1 MGLLS
6 DAFSPLAR
14 GDART
19 LVEVPSSWSFE
30 QAAALPI
37 VYLTAC
43 YALRDLA
50 DLKAGERV
58 LIHAG
63 AGGVGMAAI
72 GLARRLGGEVF
83 ATASPAKWGALEKLG
98 IAPERI
104 ASSRDLEFKDKFLSE
119 TEGEGMDVVLNAL
132 AGEFVDASLE
142 LLLRGGRF
150 IEMGKTDIREVEQVA
165 ADHPGVSYSAF
176 DVSEAGPERCGEM
189 LVELVALY
197 EGGDLQGPPLAIWDM
212 RRAPE
217 AFRHLREGRNVG
229 KVILTPPPPLDPER
243 TVLISG
249 ATGALGSLFARHLVE
264 AHGARHLL
272 LLSRSGEKAEGAA
285 ELLAEL
291 AQLGAEVELRACDVS
306 DREQLAEAMAATER
320 PLGAILHA
328 AGVLADGLVE
338 EMSPEQLQR
347 VLAAK
352 ADAAHHLHE
361 LSEGAELTHF
371 VLFSSVAATLGSP
384 GQANYA
390 AANGSLDALAQR
402 RRSEGLPA
410 TSIAWGLWERESAMT
425 VGLGEADRARMGRQ
439 GIAPITDER
448 GLELFDQALR
458 AASPLAVALTLDRAA
473 LHSQAAAGML
483 PPLLSQLVRAG
494 SRRRSAAA
502 GELAGRLASLP
513 EAEREAYALEA
524 VRGEVATV
532 LGHGSASEV
541 DPDRA
546 FKEMGFDS
554 LAAVELRNRLNAAT
568 GLRLGATAVFDYP
581 SPAKLAAHL
590 LAEASE
596 SGAAGRVAVRAQA
609 SEEPIAI
616 VGMAC
621 RYPGGVDSP
630 EALWRLVAEGRDG
643 VSEFPSDRGWDLER
657 LYDPDPDKPGTSYAK
672 EGGFIADVADFD
684 AEFFGIGPREAL
696 AMDPQQRLLL
706 EASWEALEDAGIAPD
721 SLRGSDTGVFAGLGL
736 QGYSAGVRA
745 WDVEGYQVTGDAGS
759 VASGRLA
766 YTLGLEGPAM
776 TVDTACSS
784 SLVAMHLAAQ
794 ALRGGEC
801 SLALAGG
808 VTVLSGPGLF
818 TEFARQRGLAPDGRC
833 KSFAE
838 AADGVGWAEG
848 VGALVLCRLSEA
860 RREGHPVLATIRGS
874 AVNQDGASN
883 GLTAPNGPSQER
895 VIAQA
900 LANARLEAKDIDAVE
915 AHGTGTTLGDPIEA
929 GALLATY
936 GQDRERPLLL
946 GSIKSNI
953 GHTQAAAG
961 VAGVIKMTMAMREG
975 LLPRTLHVDSPS
987 SHVDWEAGEVEL
999 LTEQRPWEA
1008 NGRPRRAGVSSFGI
1022 SGTNAHLI
1030 LEQAPEPAPV
1040 PAPEEG
1046 EGGEGAG
1053 EAESPLP
1060 GPLVLPLSAKS
1071 EPALREGASRLAA
1084 HMRRH
1089 PELSPTDL
1097 AYSLATG
1104 RASLARRAA
1113 LLGSE
1118 RERLLAGLE
1127 AIAEGAGSPDAIL
1140 AEAREGRLAYLL
1152 TGQGAQ
1158 RLEMGAEL
1166 HRTDPRF
1173 RVAFDA
1179 ICEQLDPHLPTP
1191 LQKVVFAKGKRAAK
1205 RLEDTAFTQP
1215 ALFALEVA
1223 LHEALA
1229 ERGLRPDLLA
1239 GHSIGEL
1246 AAAHIAGV
1254 LSLPDAAKLV
1264 AARGRLMS
1272 ALPEGGAMAAIEATE
1287 QELAE
1292 SIEDRRDELAVAA
1305 VNGPAATVLSGAEE
1319 AVEELRAHWQERGRK
1334 TKRLAVSHAF
1344 HSPLMEPML
1353 EEFAQ
1358 IASGLSYREPRIPI
1372 ISTLTGEPLA
1382 PEQATDPAYWVR
1394 QARETVRFADAV
1406 GTLAERGASVFLEL
1420 GPDPVLAA
1428 MAQERLQ
1435 GDEQRFAFLHTL
1447 REGRPEEGA
1456 IATAIGRA
1464 HAAGAKLE
1472 WEALFAGSGAKRVPL
1487 PTYPFQRRR
1496 FWIEGG
1502 MQAADASAI
1511 GLADPEHPLL
1521 GAALEGPE
1529 GESLTLTGRLSL
1541 KSHPWLADHA
1551 VAGNVLLPGTAFLEL
1566 ALSAAERVG
1575 AEQVREL
1582 TMQAPLVLD
1591 EQGAVQLQ
1599 VTVMRFRGGGAP
1611 RGHLLAPRGRGGRRT
1626 LDPPRHRRPLPGAP
1640 LGARAA
1646 RLLAPGGGRAPGR
1659 RRSLRA
1665 SRRGRSA
1672 LRPRL
1677 PGADRRLEAGGG
1689 GLCGDLPP
1697 GHPARGSGCLRHPPG
1712 AAGRGAARD
1721 RPRPR
1726 RVGRADAALLLGRRP
1741 SARGGRERAAGQAR
1755 PPGRGGGLPRGLR
1768 SRGRP
1773 GRSGRLA
1780 RPAAALPR
1788 STGCGQ
1794 ASGGSARHRVAGGG
1808 PPRPDTGRREDPGMA
1823 SCARPGPRRR
1833 GGLGGD
1839 RGGPEADPDIARRGT
1854 RHRLATGAGHP
1865 GRGRCGR
1872 R

>member
-1 MGLLS
+1 M
-6 DAFSPLAR
+6 
-14 GDART
+14 
-19 LVEVPSSWSFE
+19 
-30 QAAALPI
+30 
-37 VYLTAC
+37 
-43 YALRDLA
+43 
-50 DLKAGERV
+50 
-58 LIHAG
+58 
-63 AGGVGMAAI
+63 
-72 GLARRLGGEVF
+72 
-83 ATASPAKWGALEKLG
+83 
-98 IAPERI
+98 
-104 ASSRDLEFKDKFLSE
+104 
-119 TEGEGMDVVLNAL
+119 
-132 AGEFVDASLE
+132 
-142 LLLRGGRF
+142 
-150 IEMGKTDIREVEQVA
+150 
-165 ADHPGVSYSAF
+165 
-176 DVSEAGPERCGEM
+176 
-189 LVELVALY
+189 
-197 EGGDLQGPPLAIWDM
+197 
-212 RRAPE
+212 
-217 AFRHLREGRNVG
+217 
-229 KVILTPPPPLDPER
+229 
-243 TVLISG
+243 
-249 ATGALGSLFARHLVE
+249 
-264 AHGARHLL
+264 
-272 LLSRSGEKAEGAA
+272 
-285 ELLAEL
+285 
-291 AQLGAEVELRACDVS
+291 
-306 DREQLAEAMAATER
+306 
-320 PLGAILHA
+320 
-328 AGVLADGLVE
+328 
-338 EMSPEQLQR
+338 
-347 VLAAK
+347 
-352 ADAAHHLHE
+352 
-361 LSEGAELTHF
+361 
-371 VLFSSVAATLGSP
+371 
-384 GQANYA
+384 
-390 AANGSLDALAQR
+390 
-402 RRSEGLPA
+402 
-410 TSIAWGLWERESAMT
+410 
-425 VGLGEADRARMGRQ
+425 
-439 GIAPITDER
+439 
-448 GLELFDQALR
+448 
-458 AASPLAVALTLDRAA
+458 
-473 LHSQAAAGML
+473 
-483 PPLLSQLVRAG
+483 
-494 SRRRSAAA
+494 
-502 GELAGRLASLP
+502 
-513 EAEREAYALEA
+513 
-524 VRGEVATV
+524 
-532 LGHGSASEV
+532 
-541 DPDRA
+541 
-546 FKEMGFDS
+546 
-554 LAAVELRNRLNAAT
+554 
-568 GLRLGATAVFDYP
+568 
-581 SPAKLAAHL
+581 
-590 LAEASE
+590 
-596 SGAAGRVAVRAQA
+596 
-609 SEEPIAI
+609 
-616 VGMAC
+616 
-621 RYPGGVDSP
+621 
-630 EALWRLVAEGRDG
+630 
-643 VSEFPSDRGWDLER
+643 
-657 LYDPDPDKPGTSYAK
+657 
-672 EGGFIADVADFD
+672 
-684 AEFFGIGPREAL
+684 
-696 AMDPQQRLLL
+696 
-706 EASWEALEDAGIAPD
+706 
-721 SLRGSDTGVFAGLGL
+721 
-736 QGYSAGVRA
+736 
-745 WDVEGYQVTGDAGS
+745 
-759 VASGRLA
+759 
-766 YTLGLEGPAM
+766 
-776 TVDTACSS
+776 
-784 SLVAMHLAAQ
+784 
-794 ALRGGEC
+794 
-801 SLALAGG
+801 
-808 VTVLSGPGLF
+808 
-818 TEFARQRGLAPDGRC
+818 
-833 KSFAE
+833 
-838 AADGVGWAEG
+838 
-848 VGALVLCRLSEA
+848 
-860 RREGHPVLATIRGS
+860 
-874 AVNQDGASN
+874 
-883 GLTAPNGPSQER
+883 
-895 VIAQA
+895 IAQA

-929 GALLATY
+929 QALLAVY
-936 GQDRERPLLL
+936 GQDRERPLRL

-1472 WEALFAGSGAKRVPL
+1472 WEAFFAGSGAKRVPL

-1496 FWIEGG
+1496 YWLAAGPGG
-1502 MQAADASAI
+1502 ADAGAI

-1521 GAALEGPE
+1521 GGAVELPE
-1529 GESLTLTGRLSL
+1529 GGGWIFTGRLSL
-1541 KSHPWLADHA
+1541 AAHPWLADHA
-1551 VAGNVLLPGTAFLEL
+1551 IAGNVLLPGAAFAEL
-1566 ALSAAERVG
+1566 ALHAARTVGAQRLAELTLSAPLILPEEGAVALQAFLAAPEPDGSRRVSIHSRPDAEAGEWTLHAEGTVAPRAQPLEPLSAWPPEGAEAVGVADLYPRLAAIGFEYGPAFQGLTAAYRRGEELFAQIELAEAEAEAAGAFALHPALLDAALHGALLGALDREGEASPGLPFAWSELSLLGEGRSQARVRIAPTGRAEEISLQLFDADGAPLASLGSLASRPLDPAKLRAADPAESLLGLRWSPPEAPGEDPPRRIAVLGDAALGDLEAERHADLEALSASLEDGGRVPEVILLSP
-1575 AEQVREL
+1575 ARPAQEL
-1582 TMQAPLVLD
+1582 P
-1591 EQGAVQLQ
+1591 
-1599 VTVMRFRGGGAP
+1599 RRAP
-1611 RGHLLAPRGRGGRRT
+1611 RHRHRRARPGPGLPRRPRARELAPRLSHRRRPRGRRW
-1626 LDPPRHRRPLPGAP
+1626 
-1640 LGARAA
+1640 
-1646 RLLAPGGGRAPGR
+1646 GGP
-1659 RRSLRA
+1659 
-1665 SRRGRSA
+1665 
-1672 LRPRL
+1672 
-1677 PGADRRLEAGGG
+1677 
-1689 GLCGDLPP
+1689 
-1697 GHPARGSGCLRHPPG
+1697 
-1712 AAGRGAARD
+1712 

-1726 RVGRADAALLLGRRP
+1726 RPRRPARLRGHRAPRPHRPDRHRRRRGLARRPARRPRPRRAPARPARGRAGGAAPGTGE
-1741 SARGGRERAAGQAR
+1741 RGGRDPFAPVGALAPGRHRARHPGEPRVRPRPPRRAAPRAH
-1755 PPGRGGGLPRGLR
+1755 RG
-1768 SRGRP
+1768 
-1773 GRSGRLA
+1773 
-1780 RPAAALPR
+1780 
-1788 STGCGQ
+1788 
-1794 ASGGSARHRVAGGG
+1794 AG
-1808 PPRPDTGRREDPGMA
+1808 PD
-1823 SCARPGPRRR
+1823 
-1833 GGLGGD
+1833 
-1839 RGGPEADPDIARRGT
+1839 ARRGAQLP
-1854 RHRLATGAGHP
+1854 RRADRPRLVP
-1865 GRGRCGR
+1865 RRGDNRG
-1872 R
+1872 